1 LKRVE
6 KSLDGVWISQ
16 KITIKKLDIK
26 NFHIPIILISV
37 AIALV
42 SNFGSIISII
52 EPLTFLKFNLS
63 PTIATGRPIFISF
76 NDTFLGNNEWWR
88 LITPMFIHFSF
99 AHLSFNCLW
108 IYILGP
114 KIEKFDGYFLFI
126 TLIVFTSIS
135 ANYAQYFFSGPSL
148 FGGLSGVIYGMLG
161 YCMTIEFEEQQERY
175 DLPPAL
181 YLFMIVW
188 LLLGFTGIL
197 DLFGFGSV
205 ANFAHLG
212 GLISGIIFAMITLLF
227 QGLIKGY
234 EKN

>member
-1 LKRVE
+1 MIFLRPAE

-26 NFHIPIILISV
+26 NFYIPIILISV
-37 AIALV
+37 VIAIV
-42 SNFGSIISII
+42 SNFGSIISVI

-63 PTIATGRPIFISF
+63 PTIATGRPIFLSF
-76 NDTFLGNNEWWR
+76 NDTFTNNHEWWR
-88 LITPMFIHFSF
+88 LLTPMFIHFSF

-108 IYILGP
+108 IYVLGP
-114 KIEKFDGYFLFI
+114 KIETYDGHFLFI
-126 TLIVFTSIS
+126 VLIVFTSIS
-135 ANYAQYFFSGPSL
+135 ANFAQYFFSGPSL

-161 YCMTIEFEEQQERY
+161 YCMTIEFEDQQERY

-188 LLLGFTGIL
+188 LILGFIGIL

-212 GLISGIIFAMITLLF
+212 GLISGIIFAMITTTYKK
-227 QGLIKGY
+227 LIKF
-234 EKN
+234 

>member
-1 LKRVE
+1 MIFLKHAE

-37 AIALV
+37 VIAIV
-42 SNFGSIISII
+42 SNFGSIISVI

-63 PTIATGRPIFISF
+63 PTIATGRPIFLSF
-76 NDTFLGNNEWWR
+76 NDTFTTNHEWWR
-88 LITPMFIHFSF
+88 LLTPMFIHFSF

-108 IYILGP
+108 IYVLGP
-114 KIEKFDGYFLFI
+114 KIETYDGHFLFI
-126 TLIVFTSIS
+126 LLIVCTSIS
-135 ANYAQYFFSGPSL
+135 ANFAQYFFSGPSL

-161 YCMTIEFEEQQERY
+161 YCMTIEFEDQQERY

-188 LLLGFTGIL
+188 LILGFIGIL

-212 GLISGIIFAMITLLF
+212 GLISGIIFAMITTTYKK
-227 QGLIKGY
+227 LIKF
-234 EKN
+234 

>member
-1 LKRVE
+1 MIFLKRVE

-26 NFHIPIILISV
+26 NFYIPIILISV
-37 AIALV
+37 VIAIV
-42 SNFGSIISII
+42 SNFGSIISVI

-63 PTIATGRPIFISF
+63 PTIATGRPIFLSF
-76 NDTFLGNNEWWR
+76 NDTFTNNHEWWR
-88 LITPMFIHFSF
+88 LLTPMFIHFSF

-108 IYILGP
+108 IYVLGP
-114 KIEKFDGYFLFI
+114 KIETYDGHFLFI
-126 TLIVFTSIS
+126 VLIVFTSIS
-135 ANYAQYFFSGPSL
+135 ANFAQYFFSGPSL

-161 YCMTIEFEEQQERY
+161 YCMTIEFEDQQERY

-188 LLLGFTGIL
+188 LILGFIGIL

-212 GLISGIIFAMITLLF
+212 GLISGIIFAMITTTYKK
-227 QGLIKGY
+227 LIKF
-234 EKN
+234 

>member
-1 LKRVE
+1 M
-6 KSLDGVWISQ
+6 DGVWISQ

-26 NFHIPIILISV
+26 NFYIPIILISV
-37 AIALV
+37 VIAIV
-42 SNFGSIISII
+42 SNFGSIISVI

-63 PTIATGRPIFISF
+63 PTIATGRPIFLSF
-76 NDTFLGNNEWWR
+76 NDTFTNNHEWWR
-88 LITPMFIHFSF
+88 LFTPMFIHFSF

-108 IYILGP
+108 IYVLGP
-114 KIEKFDGYFLFI
+114 KIETYDGHFLFI
-126 TLIVFTSIS
+126 VLIVFTSIS
-135 ANYAQYFFSGPSL
+135 ANFAQYFFSGPSL

-161 YCMTIEFEEQQERY
+161 YCMTIEFEDQQERY

-188 LLLGFTGIL
+188 LILGFVGIL

-212 GLISGIIFAMITLLF
+212 GLISGIIFAMITTTYKK
-227 QGLIKGY
+227 LIKF
-234 EKN
+234 

>member
-1 LKRVE
+1 M
-6 KSLDGVWISQ
+6 DGVWISQ

-26 NFHIPIILISV
+26 NFYIPIILISV
-37 AIALV
+37 VIAIV
-42 SNFGSIISII
+42 SNFGSIISVI

-63 PTIATGRPIFISF
+63 PTIATGRPIFLSF
-76 NDTFLGNNEWWR
+76 NDTFTNNHEWWR
-88 LITPMFIHFSF
+88 LLTPMFIHFSF

-114 KIEKFDGYFLFI
+114 KIESYDGHFLFFS
-126 TLIVFTSIS
+126 LVVFTSVS
-135 ANYAQYFFSGPSL
+135 ANFTQYFFSGPSL

-161 YCMTIEFEEQQERY
+161 YCMTIEYEGQEERY
-175 DLPPAL
+175 ELPPAL
-181 YLFMIVW
+181 YLFMIIW
-188 LLLGFTGIL
+188 MILGFIGIL
-197 DLFGFGSV
+197 NLFGFGSV

-227 QGLIKGY
+227 QGLKKGY

>member
-1 LKRVE
+1 M
-6 KSLDGVWISQ
+6 DGAWISQ

-135 ANYAQYFFSGPSL
+135 ANYAQYFFSAPSL

-188 LLLGFTGIL
+188 LLLGFIGIL

-227 QGLIKGY
+227 QGLKKGY

>member
-1 LKRVE
+1 MIFLKRVE

-16 KITIKKLDIK
+16 NITIKKLDIK

-76 NDTFLGNNEWWR
+76 NDTFQGNNEWWR

-175 DLPPAL
+175 HLPPAL

-188 LLLGFTGIL
+188 LLLGFIGAL
-197 DLFGFGSV
+197 ELFGFGSV

-212 GLISGIIFAMITLLF
+212 GLISGIIFAMIAKTIL
-227 QGLIKGY
+227 
-234 EKN
+234 KNIYD

>member
-1 LKRVE
+1 M
-6 KSLDGVWISQ
+6 DGAWISQ

-175 DLPPAL
+175 DLPQAL

-188 LLLGFTGIL
+188 LMLGFIGIL

-227 QGLIKGY
+227 QGLKKGY